1 MQYNEIYERFSA
13 IVAEESGED
22 VSRIKP
28 NTDIQKD
35 LKMDSLDIVEL
46 MMHTEDV
53 FKMEIPDEES
63 DDLNTVE
70 AVCKYIEKNQ
80 KK

>member
-13 IVAEESGED
+13 IVAEESGEE